1 LIRSRVE
8 RFQARSLGT
17 SLFGPAAAVA
27 RAASQAQ
34 KIGELHRFT
43 ATDVSFMGAHR
54 TPPSSSGFAVRAAQI
69 MSCYR
74 PRASHLLVLL
84 LCNLTTSVATVEN
97 LARRLALI
105 VPAAAGSP
113 QPARPRNR
121 NTSRMMKKGRT
132 QETEFYARQALIAL
146 ENDACQ

>member
-1 LIRSRVE
+1 MDVSPAHQRTRSNATRPGLWITWRTGQPLGTLPAVTPPFVKNCTLKGAIVLIRSRVE

-74 PRASHLLVLL
+74 PSRYRS
-84 LCNLTTSVATVEN
+84 S
-97 LARRLALI
+97 ARRISSYCSFVISPLA
-105 VPAAAGSP
+105 
-113 QPARPRNR
+113 
-121 NTSRMMKKGRT
+121 
-132 QETEFYARQALIAL
+132 
-146 ENDACQ
+146 